1 MNAIVMNTLTGA
13 VTEYRN
19 FPFDSITPSYAG
31 GAGGLF
37 ALGGDTDAGTPITCR
52 ITTGKTADGS
62 SKMKRADSV
71 YLSSPDTP
79 ASGTLTVT
87 TNDGSYGYDFFS
99 RAPGV
104 TRAVCGRGI
113 RSNYFM
119 FTVENADGAAF
130 TLDKLEASLAE
141 ATTRRI

>member
-19 FPFDSITPSYAG
+19 FAFQSITPNYAG
-31 GAGGLF
+31 SAAGLHQLGGGL
-37 ALGGDTDAGTPITCR
+37 DAGALVTCR
-52 ITTGKTADGS
+52 LTTGKTNDGS

-79 ASGTLTVT
+79 LAGTLTVT
-87 TNDGSYGYDFFS
+87 TNEGAYSYDFAS

-104 TRAVCGRGI
+104 TRAVCGRGV
-113 RSNYFM
+113 RSNYFQ
-119 FTVENADGAAF
+119 FTVENAAGADF

-141 ATTRRI
+141 ANTRRI